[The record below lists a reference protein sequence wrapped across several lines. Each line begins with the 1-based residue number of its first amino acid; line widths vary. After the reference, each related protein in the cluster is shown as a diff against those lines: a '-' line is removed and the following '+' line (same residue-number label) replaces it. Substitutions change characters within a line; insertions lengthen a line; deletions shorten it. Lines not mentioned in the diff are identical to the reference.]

1 MKRLGLLQIIFMA
14 SLLASVAFCYL
25 LFKEKNSGELLSED
39 HFNYHRHDFLYGIDY
54 CRIRTNTAQIEG
66 WSTIKSGQ
74 KNTET
79 NIYIE
84 KTGGLFKKLQKI
96 TVVRHDVSK
105 KLKADGFYDRSG
117 FLASTRD
124 SSLGNSIIIE
134 INDNNNGEKY
144 AKKIKCR

>member
-1 MKRLGLLQIIFMA
+1 MKRLDILQIIFMA
-14 SLLASVAFCYL
+14 SLLASVAFCYF
-25 LFKEKNSGELLSED
+25 LFMEKNDGEIFNED
-39 HFNYHRHDFLYGIDY
+39 HFNSHRHDFLYGIDY
-54 CRIRTNTAQIEG
+54 CRIRANTAQIEG

-84 KTGGLFKKLQKI
+84 KSRGLFKKLQKI
-96 TVVRHDVSK
+96 TVVRPDVSK
-105 KLKADGFYDRSG
+105 KLKAYGFYDRSG